1 MERNC
6 IAMETK
12 EPFLP
17 YISAVI
23 MSVTYWFSIHYSD
36 ILSAK

>member
-6 IAMETK
+6 IAMEAK

-17 YISAVI
+17 HISVI
-23 MSVTYWFSIHYSD
+23 MSVTCWFSIYYSD
-36 ILSAK
+36 ILSVK

>member
-17 YISAVI
+17 YISVI
-23 MSVTYWFSIHYSD
+23 MSATYWFSIHYSD